1 MNKLIWCEVSL
12 LALTV
17 FFVITTKGLCR
28 KLEKLTELHISGYKA
43 HVVHTNA
50 CIEVR
55 KSVIEPNVLD
65 PEVPVGERF
74 QRTYTDDCCC
84 EITSKTLEIITL
96 ERYDGGADRDVLY
109 FRINECG
116 CVPCSDLSISG

>member
-1 MNKLIWCEVSL
+1 MNKLTWCEVSA

-17 FFVITTKGLCR
+17 FFVTTSNGLCR

-43 HVVHTNA
+43 HIIHTNA

-65 PEVPVGERF
+65 LEVPMGERF
-74 QRTYTDDCCC
+74 SRTYTGDCCC
-84 EITSKTLEIITL
+84 EVTSKTLEMVGTESFFL
-96 ERYDGGADRDVLY
+96 RTQ
-109 FRINECG
+109 FG
-116 CVPCSDLSISG
+116 CQACPIFQMS